1 MRKLTYNRKT
11 SIVLHTE
18 DYLNA
23 GLTQD
28 EMVIA
33 IYKNISKEKV
43 WMVGKYPINRN
54 IQIHIQGHS
63 SDLIDSIIYEI
74 ENIFENLL
82 KKKQLNE
89 KE

>member
-1 MRKLTYNRKT
+1 MRKLTYSRKT

-28 EMVIA
+28 EMVTA
-33 IYKNISKEKV
+33 IYKNVSREKV
-43 WMVGKYPINRN
+43 WMISKYPINYN

-63 SDLIDSIIYEI
+63 NDFIEDIIYEI
-74 ENIFENLL
+74 ENIFEKLL
-82 KKKQLNE
+82 NEKQLNE
-89 KE
+89 KK